1 MGCDVMVRWDEMRV
15 LSLLL
20 DTHSRYGV
28 IAVTVTVPVLAC
40 HSLLTR
46 VEFIVLMEQL
56 RDRKIYMGEC
66 VSE

>member
-1 MGCDVMVRWDEMRV
+1 MGWDGMRV

-28 IAVTVTVPVLAC
+28 IAVTVTVTVPVLAC

>member
-1 MGCDVMVRWDEMRV
+1 MRV
-15 LSLLL
+15 RCDGMGWDACAVLTARHSLEVWC
-20 DTHSRYGV
+20 DRCHCPC
-28 IAVTVTVPVLAC
+28 ACAC